1 MWAACGG
8 GGGNYAA
15 VTSFTYEMMP
25 ICVHR
30 AAGDVVPSC
39 TVIQLQHNMTQT
51 LERLLFF
58 QNWSLAMDPRITANL
73 EVKNLNSVTIAGIWM
88 GSLADFRAA
97 LITSGLTDSTPFTL
111 QDVLASA
118 TEVEYTEALI
128 NLNGWEDVEYANSL
142 TEDFVDDRSFFQ
154 YLSFWLLEPLPW
166 DAMVLLMKEANW
178 CSDFPKYSDSL
189 VYEFQTVGG
198 PPGGSGVPDAAGHV
212 WPNNFSSVEPT
223 STAFPH
229 RNARHCL
236 MFKANSLTQDGFGP
250 AAVRMRNV
258 FEKVAVHVRGE
269 SPYYNHMDT
278 YYSGVDQYFVAGV
291 ETLWEPTLWEPKGFM
306 PPGMKVDK
314 YYFLDRLS
322 KVRAKYNVL
331 GAMTNIR
338 QVQLPVTNDGEQPW
352 KAAAIA
358 LGSLLATVLL
368 GAAIFL
374 VVRRAS
380 NGGVAVA
387 PHEQL

>member
-1 MWAACGG
+1 M
-8 GGGNYAA
+8 NMYL
-15 VTSFTYEMMP
+15 YLQMMP
-25 ICVHR
+25 ICV
-30 AAGDVVPSC
+30 VPSC
-39 TVIQLQHNMTQT
+39 KVIQLNMTQMQT
-51 LERLLFF
+51 LEVLMFF
-58 QNWSLAMDPRITANL
+58 QEWSLAMDPRITANL
-73 EVKNLNSVTIAGIWM
+73 EVNQKKNLNSVTIAGIWM

-358 LGSLLATVLL
+358 LGSVLATVLL

>member
-8 GGGNYAA
+8 GGGNFAA

-25 ICVHR
+25 ICV
-30 AAGDVVPSC
+30 VPNC

-73 EVKNLNSVTIAGIWM
+73 EVQNLNNVTIAGIWM
-88 GSLADFRAA
+88 GSLAEFKTA
-97 LITSGLTDSTPFTL
+97 LNTSGLNETTPFTL
-111 QDVLASA
+111 SELLASA
-118 TEVEYTEALI
+118 TEVKYTEALI
-128 NLNGWEDVEYANSL
+128 NLNGWKDVEQAGSL
-142 TEDFVDDRSFFQ
+142 TEDFIKDRSYFQ
-154 YLSFWLLEPLPW
+154 YLSFWLLEPLPRE
-166 DAMVLLMKEANW
+166 AIALLIEEANW
-178 CSDFPKYSDSL
+178 CSDPQPNGNCSGPQL

-198 PPGGSGVPDAAGHV
+198 PKNGSGVPDTAGHV
-212 WPNNFSSVEPT
+212 WTNHFSSVEPT

-236 MFKANSLTQDGFGP
+236 MFKANSATEEGFGP
-250 AAVRMRNV
+250 VAVRMRNV
-258 FEKVAVHVRGE
+258 FKKVAVFVRGK

-331 GAMTNIR
+331 GAMTNVR

-358 LGSLLATVLL
+358 LGSVLATVLL

>member
-1 MWAACGG
+1 M
-8 GGGNYAA
+8 
-15 VTSFTYEMMP
+15 
-25 ICVHR
+25 
-30 AAGDVVPSC
+30 
-39 TVIQLQHNMTQT
+39 
-51 LERLLFF
+51 FF
-58 QNWSLAMDPRITANL
+58 QEWSLAMDPRITANL
-73 EVKNLNSVTIAGIWM
+73 EVNQKKNLNSVTIAGIWM

-178 CSDFPKYSDSL
+178 CSDFPKCSDSL

-358 LGSLLATVLL
+358 LGSVLATVLL

>member
-1 MWAACGG
+1 MHM
-8 GGGNYAA
+8 YL
-15 VTSFTYEMMP
+15 YLQMMP
-25 ICVHR
+25 ICV
-30 AAGDVVPSC
+30 VPSC
-39 TVIQLQHNMTQT
+39 KVIQLNVTQTQT
-51 LERLLFF
+51 LEVLMFF
-58 QNWSLAMDPRITANL
+58 QEWSLAMDPRITANL
-73 EVKNLNSVTIAGIWM
+73 EVNQKKNLNSVTIAGIWM

-178 CSDFPKYSDSL
+178 CSDFPKCSDSL

-358 LGSLLATVLL
+358 LGSVLATVLL

>member
-1 MWAACGG
+1 
-8 GGGNYAA
+8 
-15 VTSFTYEMMP
+15 
-25 ICVHR
+25 
-30 AAGDVVPSC
+30 
-39 TVIQLQHNMTQT
+39 
-51 LERLLFF
+51 
-58 QNWSLAMDPRITANL
+58 
-73 EVKNLNSVTIAGIWM
+73 M

-128 NLNGWEDVEYANSL
+128 NLNGWESVEYANSL
-142 TEDFVDDRSFFQ
+142 TEDFVAERTFFQ
-154 YLSFWLLEPLPW
+154 YLSFWLLEPLPYV
-166 DAMVLLMKEANW
+166 AMMLLIEEANW
-178 CSDFPKYSDSL
+178 CSDFPKCSDSV

-250 AAVRMRNV
+250 AAVRMRAV
-258 FEKVAVHVRGE
+258 FESVAVHVRGE

-331 GAMTNIR
+331 GAMTNVR
-338 QVQLPVTNDGEQPW
+338 QVQLPVTNDGGQPW

-358 LGSLLATVLL
+358 LGSVLATVLL

-380 NGGVAVA
+380 SGGVAVA